1 MTNLHERS
9 SLISLHEPHGPWFGV
24 LFMGIFRCFLFLKII
39 ESIDYITG
47 KIWRNMTV
55 ESNRI
60 T

>member
-1 MTNLHERS
+1 MKDPLLSHCMNHTGRGLVFCLWES
-9 SLISLHEPHGPWFGV
+9 SAA
-24 LFMGIFRCFLFLKII
+24 FLFLKII